1 MVSLFFLQP
10 QLAISVLFL
19 IPILLLLTKKSS
31 LFLDLVSITFEIFD
45 AFALF
50 SISLLLS
57 LLAHLLFTPGL
68 TTVIHYIMFF
78 QKSN

>member
-10 QLAISVLFL
+10 QLAISVLYL
-19 IPILLLLTKKSS
+19 IPFLPLLTRSL

-57 LLAHLLFTPGL
+57 LLAQFLFTPGL
-68 TTVIHYIMFF
+68 ITVIHYTIVF

>member
-19 IPILLLLTKKSS
+19 IPILTLLTRSL

-57 LLAHLLFTPGL
+57 ILAHLLFIPDL
-68 TTVIHYIMFF
+68 ITVIHYIMVF
-78 QKSN
+78 QKLN